1 MTHDGYQA
9 TRELFPILPILNI
22 SHVWISDYFAFLSIV
37 FSLAIYD
44 NTSSSNF
51 FRYEFVVLRFY
62 GKSL

>member
-22 SHVWISDYFAFLSIV
+22 SHVWISFDYFAFLSIV
-37 FSLAIYD
+37 FSLASIYD

-51 FRYEFVVLRFY
+51 FRNTFMN
-62 GKSL
+62 S